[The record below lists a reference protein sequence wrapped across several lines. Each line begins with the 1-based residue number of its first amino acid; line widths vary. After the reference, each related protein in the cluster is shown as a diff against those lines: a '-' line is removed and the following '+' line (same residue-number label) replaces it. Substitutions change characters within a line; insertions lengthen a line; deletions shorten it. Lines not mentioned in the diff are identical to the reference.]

1 MSRST
6 PGERVFR
13 QSRVVR
19 FADVDAAGIVY
30 YPRLLDYCHLAFE
43 DFFEHAGD
51 RPYSYWI
58 QDERLGF
65 PTVHLDVDFLR
76 PVEYGCPLTVT
87 ARVERIGTRSVTF
100 RFEGVLGDG
109 GVAFRAEVT
118 KVCVGMDTGRSQEIP
133 PELRDLF
140 ATHLVAGADA
150 RSTPEP
156 RA

>member
-1 MSRST
+1 VGRID

-13 QSRVVR
+13 QRRVVR

-43 DFFEHAGD
+43 DFFEHAGA

-76 PVEYGCPLTVT
+76 PVEYGSSLTVT

-100 RFEGVLGDG
+100 RFEGILGDG

-118 KVCVGMDTGRSQEIP
+118 KVCVGMDTGRSQEIS
-133 PELRDLF
+133 PELRELF
-140 ATHLVAGADA
+140 ATHLVAETGAESRA
-150 RSTPEP
+150 EP